1 MLFSGVNVF
10 AGHRVRSHVD
20 RRSRLRRF
28 AGITLLACT
37 SGCALQPE
45 IIQKRHWDLNET
57 IRETT
62 NEQLLLNLVR
72 LRYDERPY
80 FLQLSSITTSF
91 SAGGSLGVSGTFPQ
105 GGNNTN
111 DVYGVNGAISY
122 SESPTVTWS
131 IPDSRE
137 FLGRFYAPVG
147 ADQLAVLAQSGFNL
161 VDVFRVGSG
170 KINALRNRE
179 FEIVRGEFVPEGY
192 ERFVEALEL
201 IDALERDGLIDLSFV
216 AMSAYGG
223 PTMSL
228 EQVDSRAVAD
238 GFPKLYFL
246 ERPENPGVVMPRAL
260 LNPLFV
266 RFTLESDDD
275 PRAQRVRE
283 LLKLDPDSYSFPITD
298 TSTASPELLRSE
310 DAQLSTV
317 FDPDVR
323 LRHIMLNNRSVME
336 ILRFAAAS
344 VQVPEEDIERG
355 VVRKRDV
362 KLDEY
367 LTVLWSDNEPKD
379 AWLKVEYRGSWFY
392 IPETD
397 LNARASFS
405 LLSAL
410 FASVVGQVP
419 GAKPVLTLPVN

>member
-1 MLFSGVNVF
+1 MFLSLVNVL
-10 AGHRVRSHVD
+10 AGRRVMSIVD
-20 RRSRLRRF
+20 WRRGFRRF
-28 AGITLLACT
+28 TAITLLAVT
-37 SGCALQPE
+37 SGCALQSE

-57 IRETT
+57 IRETD

-80 FLQLSSITTSF
+80 FLQISSITTSF

-105 GGNNTN
+105 GGGNTN
-111 DVYGVNGAISY
+111 DVYGVNGGISY

-131 IPDSRE
+131 LPESRE
-137 FLGRFYAPVG
+137 FLGRLYAPVG
-147 ADQLAVLAQSGFNL
+147 TDQLAVLTLSGYNL
-161 VDVFRVGSG
+161 VDVFRVGAG

-192 ERFVEALEL
+192 ERFVEALRL

-238 GFPKLYFL
+238 GFPKIYFL

-260 LNPLFV
+260 LNPMFI
-266 RFTLESDDD
+266 RFSLESNND

-298 TSTASPELLRSE
+298 TSSASPELLRSE

-317 FDPDVR
+317 FDPKVR
-323 LRHIMLNNRSVME
+323 LRHIMLNNRSVIE

-355 VVRKRDV
+355 VVRERDV

-367 LTVLWSDNEPKD
+367 MNVLWSANEPKD
-379 AWLKVEYRGSWFY
+379 AWLKVEYRGRWFY

-405 LLSAL
+405 LVSAL
-410 FASVVGQVP
+410 FSSVVGQVP